1 MPRGSW
7 RRPHCGLAQPAVAPG
22 GSFEHVQSFRR
33 ATSKVRGLAVFHG
46 ATAINDGTTAE
57 PRRSCRCHC
66 YVCRIGININ
76 KHLHWNHHNT
86 DVANKIV
93 KTLGILNILKRY
105 LPLNV
110 LRIIYNSLILPH
122 LNYGILLWGH
132 QAKQTK
138 QIQVI
143 QKRAVRILTGSKYNS
158 HTEPLFKQINLL
170 KVNDIC
176 KLNEINLY
184 YKLVHKQ
191 QPQYFNSFTH
201 EANSDIHGH
210 NTRSRNELHF
220 PKTKHDFA
228 KINLR
233 YRILQTINE
242 LPETVTSK
250 VYTHSING
258 VTNYAKQYFISG
270 YKKQC
275 TIGNCYICQH
285 TI

>member
-1 MPRGSW
+1 M
-7 RRPHCGLAQPAVAPG
+7 
-22 GSFEHVQSFRR
+22 
-33 ATSKVRGLAVFHG
+33 VFHMPQKKVIFPILR
-46 ATAINDGTTAE
+46 INGTIVE
-57 PRRSCRCHC
+57 F
-66 YVCRIGININ
+66 VDNFVFLGIKIN
-76 KHLHWNHHNT
+76 KHLNWNHHNT

-93 KTLGILNILKRY
+93 KTVGILNILKRY

-176 KLNEINLY
+176 KLNEIKCY

-201 EANSDIHGH
+201 EANSDTHGH

-275 TIGNCYICQH
+275 TIGNCYIMPTHNIINQLNFFYFL
-285 TI
+285 

>member
-1 MPRGSW
+1 MITLVVCWSTAVNDS
-7 RRPHCGLAQPAVAPG
+7 LASYCWCLCVI
-22 GSFEHVQSFRR
+22 SMSV
-33 ATSKVRGLAVFHG
+33 
-46 ATAINDGTTAE
+46 
-57 PRRSCRCHC
+57 
-66 YVCRIGININ
+66 
-76 KHLHWNHHNT
+76 LHIT
-86 DVANKIV
+86 PMA
-93 KTLGILNILKRY
+93 
-105 LPLNV
+105 
-110 LRIIYNSLILPH
+110 
-122 LNYGILLWGH
+122 
-132 QAKQTK
+132 
-138 QIQVI
+138 
-143 QKRAVRILTGSKYNS
+143 
-158 HTEPLFKQINLL
+158 LFKQINLL

-176 KLNEINLY
+176 KLNEIKFY

-191 QPQYFNSFTH
+191 QPQYFKSFTH

-210 NTRSRNELHF
+210 NTRSRDKLHF

>member
-1 MPRGSW
+1 MQLLHRSDSNS
-7 RRPHCGLAQPAVAPG
+7 RPNARHVAGVPD
-22 GSFEHVQSFRR
+22 HRV
-33 ATSKVRGLAVFHG
+33 SK
-46 ATAINDGTTAE
+46 
-57 PRRSCRCHC
+57 
-66 YVCRIGININ
+66 
-76 KHLHWNHHNT
+76 
-86 DVANKIV
+86 
-93 KTLGILNILKRY
+93 
-105 LPLNV
+105 
-110 LRIIYNSLILPH
+110 
-122 LNYGILLWGH
+122 
-132 QAKQTK
+132 KQTNEG
-138 QIQVI
+138 VNN
-143 QKRAVRILTGSKYNS
+143 VRTVTSSL
-158 HTEPLFKQINLL
+158 
-170 KVNDIC
+170 
-176 KLNEINLY
+176 
-184 YKLVHKQ
+184 HKQ

-210 NTRSRNELHF
+210 NTRSRDKLHF